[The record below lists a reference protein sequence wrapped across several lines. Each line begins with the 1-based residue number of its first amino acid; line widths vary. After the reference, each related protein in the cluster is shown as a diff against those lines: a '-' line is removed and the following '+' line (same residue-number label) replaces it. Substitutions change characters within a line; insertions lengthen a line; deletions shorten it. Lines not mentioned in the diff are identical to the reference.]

1 VNLAATNLVDGV
13 LVDYGGV
20 MTGPVGDSIRAWHA
34 ADGIDPASFTKTL
47 KQWLSRTVN
56 WETPIHQLE
65 TGEVSIEEFEQT
77 FAAELTTV
85 EGSAP
90 EASGILGR
98 MFAEMRPDP
107 EMFSLVEE
115 LRATGVRVGLLSN
128 SWGDMYPRELIDDL
142 FDPVVISGE
151 IGLRKPQAAIYE
163 HALDLLELPAGR
175 VLFIDDAE
183 PNIIGAWAAGLHAL
197 LHTSPSCTRAALAT
211 LLPALPAITREAFA
225 RTPTHP

>member
-13 LVDYGGV
+13 LFDYGGV

-183 PNIIGAWAAGLHAL
+183 PNIIGARAAGLHAL